1 MTGQT
6 ISHYRVMEKLGG
18 GGMGVV
24 YQAEDLNLG
33 RFVALKFL
41 PQELVRDPEA
51 IERFRREARAASA
64 LNHPNIC
71 SIYDFGEADG
81 QAFIVM
87 ESLDGQTL
95 KHRIGGKPLE
105 TGLLLDLAIQVADA
119 LRAAHAKG
127 IIHRDIKPANIFVT
141 AEGPAKL
148 LDFGLAKV
156 LRPTGDLSADVTSDT
171 TLTTLGSTLGTV
183 AYMSP
188 EQARGKE
195 LDLRTD
201 IFSFGAVLYEMATG
215 VQPFRGDSAVD
226 IIDATLHR
234 APEPPERLNPALP
247 VEFEHI
253 VNKALEKDPILR
265 YQGAAEM
272 RADLQCLQR
281 GTESGHPAS
290 TFLITPPGAVSR
302 VASSRP
308 SVQHVPGTKNPRS
321 ILIGVLVLLALS
333 LTAGGWLFFGHRS
346 AHALNEKDSVVLA
359 DFANTTGDA
368 VFDDALKQGLAVELE
383 QSPFLSLVS
392 EQRIR
397 DTLRLM
403 GQSPDVRV
411 TPAIARELCQ
421 RAEGAAEVEG
431 SISMLGTQYVLG
443 LKAVNCRTGD
453 TMGREQIASED
464 KSQVLA
470 ALAKAV
476 TSLRIKLGE
485 SFSTVQKYETPVEQ
499 ATTPSLE
506 ALQAYSLGRKMMVAK
521 GNYVAAVPL
530 FQRAIEIDGNFA
542 MAYASLGTTYNNL
555 GESTLAAENTKKSF
569 ELRDRVSEREKYY
582 IESHYYHFVT
592 GDLEKARKVYEVWAQ
607 TYPRDSTPSNN
618 LGIIYRYLGNYE
630 KSLSEA
636 QERLRLEPSSAPA
649 HANVVAAL
657 LNLDRLEEARA
668 LDKQAEARKL
678 AYPFLKICM
687 YQLAFL
693 QDDPARME
701 EQANWFISNP
711 EAENAL
717 RANEAETAA
726 YFGHLRKAREL
737 SRRAV
742 ASAQNAEKRETAAN
756 YEAAA
761 AIREALFGDAAEAR
775 QRAAAAV
782 VLSSGR
788 DVQFGAG
795 LALALAQMAPRARQ
809 LADDM
814 ARRFPESTVAQFNYL
829 PTLRAQLALSGKNSE
844 EAIEALQKAAPYERG
859 LPGDGSFTPGMYPVY
874 VRGEAYLAA
883 KRGNEAAM
891 EFQKILTWRGV
902 VVNEPIAAL
911 AHLGLARAYNLQGD
925 TAKARAA
932 YQDFRTLWKDADP
945 DIPILKSAKAEY
957 AKLH

>member
-6 ISHYRVMEKLGG
+6 ISHYRVIEELGG

-24 YQAEDLNLG
+24 YRAEDLNLG

-41 PQELVRDPEA
+41 PDELARDPQA
-51 IERFRREARAASA
+51 LERFRREARAASA

-71 SIYDFGEADG
+71 TIHDIGEDAG
-81 QAFIVM
+81 QPFIVM
-87 ESLDGQTL
+87 ELLDGQTL
-95 KHRIGGKPLE
+95 KRRIGGKPLE
-105 TGLLLDLAIQVADA
+105 ADLLLDLASQIADA

-127 IIHRDIKPANIFVT
+127 IIHRDIKPANIVVT
-141 AEGPAKL
+141 PDGQAKL

-156 LRPTGDLSADVTSDT
+156 VQPTSELSADMTCDLD
-171 TLTTLGSTLGTV
+171 LTTTGSTVGTV

-195 LDLRTD
+195 LDVRTD
-201 IFSFGAVLYEMATG
+201 IFSFGAVLYEMATS

-226 IIDATLHR
+226 IIDAMLNR
-234 APEPPERLNPALP
+234 APEAPGRLNPALP
-247 VEFEHI
+247 AELERI
-253 VNKALEKDPILR
+253 VNKALEKDPNLR

-272 RADLQCLQR
+272 RADLQRVKR
-281 GTESGHPAS
+281 GMEPDRAATGL
-290 TFLITPPGAVSR
+290 TTPHGSVSR
-302 VASSRP
+302 VAAP
-308 SVQHVPGTKNPRS
+308 PAPGAQPVAGTKSPRS
-321 ILIGVLVLLALS
+321 ILIVSSALVALCLA
-333 LTAGGWLFFGHRS
+333 AGGWLFFGHRS

-392 EQRIR
+392 DQRIR
-397 DTLRLM
+397 ETLRLM
-403 GQSPDVRV
+403 GQSPDARV
-411 TPAIARELCQ
+411 TPEIARDLCQ

-431 SISMLGTQYVLG
+431 SIARLGTQYILG

-453 TMGREQIASED
+453 IMGREQIASED
-464 KSQVLA
+464 KGQVLA

-485 SFSTVQKYETPVEQ
+485 SLSTVQKYDTPVEQ
-499 ATTPSLE
+499 ATTHSLE

-530 FQRAIEIDGNFA
+530 FQRAIEADGHFA

-569 ELRDRVSEREKYY
+569 ELRERVSEREKYY

-607 TYPRDSTPSNN
+607 TYPRDSTPANN

-636 QERLRLEPSSAPA
+636 KERFRLEPASAPA
-649 HANVVAAL
+649 YANIVAAL
-657 LNLDRLEEARA
+657 LNLNRVEEARA
-668 LDKQAEARKL
+668 MDKQAEARKL

-693 QDDPARME
+693 QDDPVGMTKE
-701 EQANWFISNP
+701 ANWFISNP
-711 EAENAL
+711 EAEHAL

-726 YFGHLRKAREL
+726 YYGHLRKAREL

-742 ASAQNAEKRETAAN
+742 TSAQNAEKRETAAN

-761 AIREALFGDAAEAR
+761 ALREALFGNAEEAR
-775 QRAAAAV
+775 QLAAAALA
-782 VLSSGR
+782 LSNGR
-788 DVQFGAG
+788 DMQFGAG
-795 LALALAQMAPRARQ
+795 LALALTQTTARARQ

-814 ARRFPESTVAQFNYL
+814 ARRFPENTVAQFNYL
-829 PTLRAQLALSGKNSE
+829 PTLRGQLALSSKNSE
-844 EAIEALQKAAPYERG
+844 GASEALQKAAPYELG

-874 VRGEAYLAA
+874 VRGVAYLAA
-883 KRGNEAAM
+883 KRGSEAAI

-902 VVNEPIAAL
+902 VVNEPIGAL
-911 AHLGLARAYNLQGD
+911 AHLGLARAFTLQGD
-925 TAKARAA
+925 TAKARTA
-932 YQDFRTLWKDADP
+932 YQDFLTLWKDADP
-945 DIPILKSAKAEY
+945 GIPILIAAKAEY
-957 AKLH
+957 AKLY

>member
-6 ISHYRVMEKLGG
+6 ISHYQVVERLGG

-24 YQAEDLNLG
+24 YKAEDLNLG

-41 PQELVRDPEA
+41 PDELARDLEA

-71 SIYDFGEADG
+71 TIYDIGEADG
-81 QAFIVM
+81 QTFIVM

-105 TGLLLDLAIQVADA
+105 TNLLLDLASQIADA

-127 IIHRDIKPANIFVT
+127 IIHRDIKPANIVVT
-141 AEGPAKL
+141 TDGQAKL

-156 LRPTGDLSADVTSDT
+156 VKPAHELNTEVTMDL
-171 TLTTLGSTLGTV
+171 TLTTFGCTVGTM

-195 LDLRTD
+195 LDARTD

-226 IIDATLHR
+226 IIEATLNR
-234 APEPPERLNPALP
+234 APEAPERLNPVLP

-253 VNKALEKDPILR
+253 VNKALEKDPNLR
-265 YQGAAEM
+265 YQSAAEM
-272 RADLQCLQR
+272 RADLQSLKG
-281 GTESGHPAS
+281 GTESSRLAAPGLAAPRGSVYGVAPS
-290 TFLITPPGAVSR
+290 APGAKP
-302 VASSRP
+302 VARA
-308 SVQHVPGTKNPRS
+308 KNPRS
-321 ILIGVLVLLALS
+321 ILIGAATLVALCLA
-333 LTAGGWLFFGHRS
+333 AGAWPFFGHRS
-346 AHALNEKDSVVLA
+346 AHALNEKDSIVLA

-397 DTLRLM
+397 ETLRLM
-403 GQSPDVRV
+403 GQSPDARV
-411 TPAIARELCQ
+411 TPQIARDLCQ

-431 SISMLGTQYVLG
+431 SIARLGTKYVLG

-453 TMGREQIASED
+453 IMGREQISSED
-464 KSQVLA
+464 KNQVLA

-485 SFSTVQKYETPVEQ
+485 SRSTVQKYDTPVEQ

-506 ALQAYSLGRKMMVAK
+506 ALKAYSLGRKMMAAK
-521 GNYVAAVPL
+521 GNYLAAVPL
-530 FQRAIEIDGNFA
+530 FQRAIETDGNFA

-618 LGIIYRYLGNYE
+618 LGIIYRYLGSYE

-636 QERLRLEPSSAPA
+636 QERLHLEPSSAPA
-649 HANVVAAL
+649 HANIVAAL
-657 LNLDRLEEARA
+657 LNLNRLEEARA
-668 LDKQAEARKL
+668 MDKQAEARKL

-693 QDDPARME
+693 QDDPAGMTE
-701 EQANWFISNP
+701 AANWFASNP
-711 EAENAL
+711 EAEYAL
-717 RANEAETAA
+717 LANEAESAA
-726 YFGHLRKAREL
+726 YYGLLRKGREL

-742 ASAQNAEKRETAAN
+742 TSAQNGEKRETAAN

-761 AIREALFGDAAEAR
+761 ALREALFGNAAEAR
-775 QRAAAAV
+775 QRAAAALA
-782 VLSSGR
+782 LSSGR

-795 LALALAQMAPRARQ
+795 LALALAQAAPRARQ

-814 ARRFPESTVAQFNYL
+814 VRRFPENTVAQFNYL
-829 PTLRAQLALSGKNSE
+829 PTLRAQLALGGKNSE
-844 EAIEALQKAAPYERG
+844 QAIEALQTAAPYELG

-883 KRGNEAAM
+883 KQGGEAAT

-911 AHLGLARAYNLQGD
+911 AHLGRARAYTLQGD

-932 YQDFRTLWKDADP
+932 YQDFLTLWKDADP
-945 DIPILKSAKAEY
+945 DIPILVAAKAEY
-957 AKLH
+957 LKLK